1 MAGFLL
7 ALVLSA
13 STPQAEAQSAVAS
26 FLDAFRA
33 MDQRRFDEFFAS
45 DATMFFP
52 DGPFP
57 QGRVEGKTAILST
70 FHDFFALMKKSGR
83 TSLSIDPI
91 EPRMQVIGNMV
102 LVSFR
107 LDGGDSVGRRSI
119 LFAKSNGR
127 WKIVH
132 FHASTR
138 DK

>member
-1 MAGFLL
+1 MA
-7 ALVLSA
+7 LSA
-13 STPQAEAQSAVAS
+13 ASAPPEAQSAVAN
-26 FLDAFRA
+26 FLDAFRT
-33 MDQRRFDEFFAS
+33 MDQRRFDESFAP

-57 QGRVEGKTAILST
+57 QGRVEGKPAILAT
-70 FHDFFALMKKSGR
+70 FHEFFALMRKSGR
-83 TSLSIDPI
+83 TSLAI
-91 EPRMQVIGNMV
+91 EPRDQRLEVIGNLV

-119 LFAKSNGR
+119 LFVKSDGR
-127 WKIVH
+127 WRIVH